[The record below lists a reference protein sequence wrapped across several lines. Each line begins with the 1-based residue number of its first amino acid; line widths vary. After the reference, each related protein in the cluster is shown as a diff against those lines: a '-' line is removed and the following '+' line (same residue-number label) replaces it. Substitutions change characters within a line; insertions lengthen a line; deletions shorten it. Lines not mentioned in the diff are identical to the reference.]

1 MSVTLL
7 DLHTALIVI
16 DLQKGVVSAP
26 TVHPVSGII
35 QQAGTLAQ
43 AFRRSTLPVV
53 LVAVTGVP
61 GGRTEQTRSGG
72 GPRPAGWADIVPELN
87 QQPTDHIVNKQTWG
101 AFTRTNLEQHL
112 KALAVTQVVLVGVAT
127 SIGVESTA
135 RQAHELGFNVTLVTD
150 AMTDINS
157 DAHVNSIT
165 RIFPKLGET
174 GTTQEIMT
182 LLEGR

>member
-35 QQAGTLAQ
+35 QQASTLAQ
-43 AFRRSTLPVV
+43 AFRRSALPVV

-72 GPRPAGWADIVPELN
+72 PRPAGWADIVPELN
-87 QQPTDHIVNKQTWG
+87 QQPADHIVNKQTWG

-112 KALAVTQVVLVGVAT
+112 KALSVTQVVLAGVAT

-157 DAHVNSIT
+157 DAHFNSIT

-174 GTTQEIMT
+174 GTTQEIMA